1 MRVMRLNVKY
11 ELKYNNNIMN
21 RNYLLLFMIIV
32 YIITIY
38 YIYFHY
44 CNSPSVSSII
54 CNNKHKYIIFSLMS
68 LIGGAGILYEI
79 ERKDTISICLI
90 ILLVIFLLSLI
101 CIPEYNFLHYLFAG
115 LLCSVILGFMI
126 QQTLLKNFPK
136 ILSASLCLEFL
147 LLFIII
153 DNIRENIFIS
163 EVLYILN
170 FAFYYI
176 YLHFIK
182 IEKIL
187 NSIE

>member
-1 MRVMRLNVKY
+1 
-11 ELKYNNNIMN
+11 MN
-21 RNYLLLFMIIV
+21 KDYLLLFMILV
-32 YIITIY
+32 YIIAIY

-44 CNSPSVSSII
+44 CNSPSVSNII
-54 CNNKHKYIIFSLMS
+54 CNTKHKYIILLLMS
-68 LIGGAGILYEI
+68 LIGGGGILYEI
-79 ERKDTISICLI
+79 ERKDTISIFCI
-90 ILLVIFLLSLI
+90 TLLVIFLLLLI
-101 CIPEYNFLHYLFAG
+101 CIPEYNFTHYIFAG
-115 LLCSVILGFMI
+115 LLCAAILGFMI

-147 LLFIII
+147 LLFVIIE
-153 DNIRENIFIS
+153 NIRDNIFIS

-187 NSIE
+187 NTIE